1 MLPRPVSVRH
11 WRTDL
16 PDVDLSVLV
25 GVGALLGLAWS
36 LTALSVLR
44 VLQASS
50 PLHGQALSL
59 ATPVVFAVTL
69 FAGGLAVLKHGLLE
83 EAFDIAVWT
92 GLGTAGLP
100 AAVVLSSLWLP
111 YGEFGFRSAFFTL
124 VNAAVGGAVLG
135 FLVGLYDAQKRQ
147 LRRDLGDEHA
157 HSAQLSRRLSVI
169 NRVLRHDMR
178 HQTQLIQGH
187 TQRLQE
193 EDIDPDVAAREIRH
207 ANDRLLD
214 LADQARKL
222 QALFSGDKFAPRP
235 LDLATVTRNAC
246 ETISNRRPALDLDC
260 HVESATPIEGTPLL
274 EDVIVELLDNAA
286 VHNPSDRPRA
296 TVSIRE
302 VPLSKRPVR
311 LVVRDDGPGIPD
323 TEPAQENCA
332 ESALYHS
339 DGFGLWFVRWVV
351 EDTGGEVTFQTPDRE
366 DVGTAVELAFPAPAA
381 SR

>member
-1 MLPRPVSVRH
+1 MSEAVSVRH
-11 WRTDL
+11 WSSAL
-16 PDVDLSVLV
+16 PDVELPALV

-44 VLQASS
+44 VLQTGM
-50 PLHGQALSL
+50 PLQHQILGL
-59 ATPVVFAVTL
+59 ATPVVFALTL
-69 FAGGLAVLKHGLLE
+69 FAGGLAVLRHELLD

-92 GLGTAGLP
+92 VLGTAGVP

-111 YGEFGFRSAFFTL
+111 YEEFGFRPAFFTL

-147 LRRDLGDEHA
+147 LRRDLGAEHA

-187 TQRLQE
+187 TQRL
-193 EDIDPDVAAREIRH
+193 EDGEVSPAVAAEEIKR

-222 QALFSGDKFAPRP
+222 QALFSGDQFAPRP
-235 LDLATVTRNAC
+235 LDLATVTQNAC
-246 ETISNRRPALDLDC
+246 ETIRDRHPALALDC
-260 HVESATPIEGTPLL
+260 HLDATAPIEGTPLL
-274 EDVIVELLDNAA
+274 EEVIVELLDNAV
-286 VHNPSDRPRA
+286 VHNPSDGPGA
-296 TVSIRE
+296 TVRIRE
-302 VPLSKRPVR
+302 VPVSQRPVR
-311 LVVRDDGPGIPD
+311 LVVEDDGPGIPE

-332 ESALYHS
+332 ESALHHS

-351 EDTGGEVTFQTPDRE
+351 EDTGGDLSIESPDQE
-366 DVGTAVELAFPAPAA
+366 DVGTAVELAFPAPTE

>member
-1 MLPRPVSVRH
+1 MTSAVSVRH
-11 WRTDL
+11 WSSAL
-16 PDVDLSVLV
+16 PDVELPALV

-44 VLQASS
+44 VLQAGS
-50 PLHGQALSL
+50 PLQDHLLGLV
-59 ATPVVFAVTL
+59 TPVVFAVTL
-69 FAGGLAVLKHGLLE
+69 FAGGLAVLHHELLE

-92 GLGTAGLP
+92 VLGTAGVP

-111 YGEFGFRSAFFTL
+111 YEEFGFRPAFFTL

-147 LRRDLGDEHA
+147 LRQDLGAEHA

-187 TQRLQE
+187 TQRL
-193 EDIDPDVAAREIRH
+193 EDGELPPAVAAQEIRR

-222 QALFSGDKFAPRP
+222 QALFSGDQFAPRP
-235 LDLATVTRNAC
+235 LDLATVVDNAC
-246 ETISNRRPALDLDC
+246 ERIRERRPALALDC
-260 HVESATPIEGTPLL
+260 HLEDASPIEGTPLL
-274 EDVIVELLDNAA
+274 EDVLVELLDNAA
-286 VHNPSDRPRA
+286 VHNPSDRPEA
-296 TVSIRE
+296 TVSVRE
-302 VPLSKRPVR
+302 TADSRRPVK
-311 LVVRDDGPGIPD
+311 LVVRDDGPGIQEH
-323 TEPAQENCA
+323 EPAQENCA
-332 ESALYHS
+332 ESALHHS

-351 EDTGGEVTFQTPDRE
+351 EDTGGELTIESPDRE
-366 DVGTAVELAFPAPAA
+366 GVGTAVELAFPAPAE

>member
-1 MLPRPVSVRH
+1 VSVSH
-11 WRTDL
+11 WTAEL
-16 PDVDLSVLV
+16 PDVELSALV

-50 PLHGQALSL
+50 PLHEQALSL

-69 FAGGLAVLKHGLLE
+69 FAGGLAVLHHELIE

-92 GLGTAGLP
+92 GLGTLGVP

-111 YGEFGFRSAFFTL
+111 YQEFGFRPAFFTL
-124 VNAAVGGAVLG
+124 VNAAVGGAILG

-147 LRRDLGDEHA
+147 LRRDLGAEHA

-187 TQRLQE
+187 TQRLE
-193 EDIDPDVAAREIRH
+193 AAEIDPDVAAEEIRH

-235 LDLATVTRNAC
+235 LDLATVAQNAC
-246 ETISNRRPALDLDC
+246 ETVHERHATLEVDC
-260 HVESATPIEGTPLL
+260 AVESPVPIEGTPLL

-286 VHNPSDRPRA
+286 VHNPGDRPSA

-302 VPLSKRPVR
+302 VPISQRPVR
-311 LVVRDDGPGIPD
+311 LVVADDGPGIPD
-323 TEPAQENCA
+323 TEPAQENRA
-332 ESALYHS
+332 ESALNHS

-351 EDTGGEVTFQTPDRE
+351 EDTGGTVTVQTPDRE
-366 DVGTAVELAFPAPAA
+366 GVGTAVELAFPAPAD